1 MTMPNPAAPT
11 TSYLIPVGD
20 LTLDERRALREN
32 VDELLAAVTGSG
44 PGGLSVVTDIRNL
57 LIRDVLPNTD
67 FGVGIGG
74 PAVGAGT
81 DESWRDQIAGVA
93 GTEHQYF
100 TGQLAIDRCVG
111 FYGISVESAPA
122 SISRVRLQL
131 GPAGVVRGV
140 YQLEKLYTR
149 LETAGYF
156 SEAVIFTRNEFVRV
170 MVMPRLAYA
179 ALTERL
185 EIMGRTAEPIGGIV
199 SAKSV

>member
-1 MTMPNPAAPT
+1 MTMASMAPT

-20 LTLDERRALREN
+20 LTLDQRLTLRNN
-32 VDELLAAVTGSG
+32 VDDLLEQQCG
-44 PGGLSVVTDIRNL
+44 PGGLSIVTDPRNL
-57 LIRDVLPNTD
+57 LIRDSLPNTD

-81 DESWRDQIAGVA
+81 DESWLEQIAGVA
-93 GTEHQYF
+93 GVEHQYF
-100 TGQLAIDRCVG
+100 VAVLPVDRCIG

-122 SISRVRLQL
+122 PVSRVRLTL
-131 GPAGVVRGV
+131 GAASAQIRGV

-156 SEAVIFTRNEFVRV
+156 SEAVIFTRNETVRV
-170 MVMPRLAYA
+170 MVMCRLAYA
-179 ALTERL
+179 ALVNRL
-185 EIMGRTAEPIGGIV
+185 ELMARTAEPIGGVV